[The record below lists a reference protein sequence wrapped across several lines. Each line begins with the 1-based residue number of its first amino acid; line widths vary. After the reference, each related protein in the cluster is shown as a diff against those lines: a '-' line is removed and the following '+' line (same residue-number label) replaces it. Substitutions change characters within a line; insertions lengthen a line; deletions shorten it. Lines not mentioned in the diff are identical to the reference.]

1 MYDQCN
7 FLRVNMI
14 LSALMSY
21 IGEIHGVVQPEHQH
35 WYCVCQVFSTY
46 STCLCSNY
54 LLIAMTFER
63 FYSIT
68 RPLKAAS
75 LNTMKK
81 ARIII
86 VCIFVFGCS
95 YCIPFWTIAGIA
107 GRTCVPNLYA
117 SYNVLAELYSW
128 LIESLIFLFPF
139 VSLLTMNNIII
150 HTLRKRS
157 KLNLSE
163 STCQGQSEGQTF
175 KIKQSEKQICVML
188 LFVTFAFLILTI
200 PARALAFYRTFS
212 NKHTGYYF
220 AGLHLFHQ
228 VATKSIV
235 TNHGINFFLYAM
247 SGKKFRKDLRNLF
260 FSKDSNNNTIIVS
273 NNSTLG
279 SSISTGIN
287 VSK

>member
-46 STCLCSNY
+46 SACLCSNY

-75 LNTMKK
+75 FNTVKK

-86 VCIFVFGCS
+86 VCIFVFGFS
-95 YCIPFWTIAGIA
+95 YCIPFWTIAGNT
-107 GRTCVPNLYA
+107 GKTCVPNLYA
-117 SYNVLAELYSW
+117 SDNVLAELYSS
-128 LIESLIFLFPF
+128 LIEGFIFLFPF
-139 VSLLTMNNIII
+139 VSLLNMNSIII

-157 KLNLSE
+157 RLNLSE
-163 STCQGQSEGQTF
+163 STCQGQSEGQTVQNQA
-175 KIKQSEKQICVML
+175 IRETNLCNPICNIC
-188 LFVTFAFLILTI
+188 FLD
-200 PARALAFYRTFS
+200 
-212 NKHTGYYF
+212 
-220 AGLHLFHQ
+220 FHH
-228 VATKSIV
+228 SC
-235 TNHGINFFLYAM
+235 
-247 SGKKFRKDLRNLF
+247 
-260 FSKDSNNNTIIVS
+260 
-273 NNSTLG
+273 
-279 SSISTGIN
+279 
-287 VSK
+287 